1 MASWFEDPKQLV
13 RVDKVHEFWPSK
25 SQTSADRVNASAR
38 FIIYATC
45 IIYLIK
51 RDPRIFVLGATAL
64 GVLYIMEKSDMV
76 REEPNNSLEVQEAAI
91 QQKVNKP
98 SEYNNI
104 GKPCTTPT
112 LDNPMGN
119 VLMSDYVDRPDRP
132 QSCYYPKVKN
142 MVNDYITGDIKYG
155 PARSRS
161 SMPEYQRNA
170 LSRQFISMPDT
181 SLGNTPHYE
190 FIHGKR
196 GNTCRQNPLLCN
208 PNARGVQLEAFAGL
222 APNGDARITASR
234 PSLS

>member
-38 FIIYATC
+38 FIIYASC

-76 REEPNNSLEVQEAAI
+76 KEGASVAPKET
-91 QQKVNKP
+91 
-98 SEYNNI
+98 EYNNI
-104 GKPCTTPT
+104 GKTCTMPT
-112 LDNPMGN
+112 KDNPMGN

-132 QSCYYPKVKN
+132 QSCHYPSVKTP
-142 MVNDYITGDIKYG
+142 VNNYITGDIKYG

-161 SMPEYQRNA
+161 AMPEYQRNA

-181 SLGNTPHYE
+181 SLGNTPYYE

-196 GNTCRQNPLLCN
+196 GDTCRQNPAMCD

>member
-38 FIIYATC
+38 FIIYASC

-76 REEPNNSLEVQEAAI
+76 KQDASVAPKET
-91 QQKVNKP
+91 
-98 SEYNNI
+98 EYNNI
-104 GKPCTTPT
+104 GKTCTMPT
-112 LDNPMGN
+112 KDNPMGN

-132 QSCYYPKVKN
+132 QSCHYPAVKKP
-142 MVNDYITGDIKYG
+142 VNNYITGDIKYG

-170 LSRQFISMPDT
+170 LSRQFVSMPDT
-181 SLGNTPHYE
+181 SLGNTPYYE

-196 GNTCRQNPLLCN
+196 GDTCRQNPLMCN

>member
-38 FIIYATC
+38 FIIYASC

-76 REEPNNSLEVQEAAI
+76 REKPDDSLEALETAI
-91 QQKVNKP
+91 QKGNTP
-98 SEYNNI
+98 SKYNNI

-112 LDNPMGN
+112 KENPMGN
-119 VLMSDYVDRPDRP
+119 VLISDYIDRPDRP
-132 QSCYYPKVKN
+132 QSCHYPNVKAS
-142 MVNDYITGDIKYG
+142 VNDFITGDIKYG

-181 SLGNTPHYE
+181 SLGNTPYYE

-196 GNTCRQNPLLCN
+196 SDTCRQNPLMCN